1 MQNVPIPV
9 LYPNECHQGL
19 WGGEGIVK
27 GFQKRDP
34 TRRRVPHFWFPTLLR
49 SVVYSEI
56 LDKHMTIIMTQ
67 RALDLIHENYGLD
80 HYILKVTIL
89 ITCFYLLLGKYK
101 VIYL

>member
-1 MQNVPIPV
+1 M
-9 LYPNECHQGL
+9 
-19 WGGEGIVK
+19 K